1 MDKLENIK
9 LAFVAIFTMA
19 GNWLGILAM
28 PAYMLV
34 LTNVVDY
41 FTGLVAAKHRG
52 ERISS
57 EIGFWGIFKKISMW
71 VLVWV
76 GYELDFI
83 ISTLAQLVHIDINIA
98 GIIPLVTILWLMIN
112 ELISILENIRDIG
125 VEIVWL
131 NRLIQLVLEKT
142 EETAQAALP
151 ADTQHR
157 EV

>member
-52 ERISS
+52 EKISS